1 VGRLVSRQSFGRILS
16 ADAPTGRFVYRRPF
30 GRVSTCMSKEINA
43 IIRHLQQYSPSKMAG
58 AVKTFP
64 MRDLLKNSQIL
75 QEALQNPPEEDGG
88 ETLTLETAYNKLQQV
103 IAKRMEAAQALVA
116 KFSDAS
122 PEVIALNNSVFSL
135 VPSRDL
141 LEDVKT
147 AYLNSGHLVKALTL
161 ASQNILEAVNI
172 EIQQR
177 FYDSSPEMI
186 AVNHS
191 GSELD
196 AYRKLLKSLLTNMDV
211 DTDLFKVYSKIIR
224 NVIDGSRIYDADIA
238 QAKALCE
245 HVFSATPPDFD
256 GVFNQYNIADL
267 EAHQAL
273 LQATLAILRKDI
285 TGRPSIVEF
294 STHCQQMLHALTKH
308 FAYRKIQMR
317 KTTRVLQLSHYMSF
331 LSIEQVAEN
340 SAISL
345 MLCQALFEET
355 RRFLQTQHT
364 HLDVTLNIKSLEEAN
379 QKVLE
384 GLRYRQYA
392 MIQLFQEISSLSREE
407 LMVFPEKRLGDNT
420 LLLQEIQHLVNE
432 YLRRVPENPDP
443 TIIRLS
449 QALQENIAKLHDAIT
464 QSKKTTPISQKT
476 PTWELGE
483 HLPNLS
489 KFYDKEMF
497 ELIRKAL
504 KIGNTPPVSE
514 ERLDLPGGLE
524 RVFTIS
530 FTQLQEYIT
539 SFLRVSQ
546 RA

>member
-1 VGRLVSRQSFGRILS
+1 
-16 ADAPTGRFVYRRPF
+16 
-30 GRVSTCMSKEINA
+30 MSKEINA

-64 MRDLLKNSQIL
+64 LRDLLKNSQIL
-75 QEALQNPPEEDGG
+75 QEALQNPPEEDSG
-88 ETLTLETAYNKLQQV
+88 ETLTLETAYNKLQRV
-103 IAKRMEAAQALVA
+103 IAKRMEAAQTLIA
-116 KFSDAS
+116 KFSTAS
-122 PEVIALNNSVFSL
+122 PEVIALNNSVFAL

-147 AYLNSGHLVKALTL
+147 AYVNSGQLFKTLTL

-196 AYRKLLKSLLTNMDV
+196 AYRKLLKNLLTSMEV

-238 QAKALCE
+238 QARSLCE
-245 HVFSATPPDFD
+245 RVFNTVPPDFD

-267 EAHQAL
+267 EAHQIL
-273 LQATLAILRKDI
+273 LQTTLMILRKDI

-308 FAYRKIQMR
+308 FAYRKTQMR

-345 MLCQALFEET
+345 MLCQSLFEET
-355 RRFLQTQHT
+355 RRFLQTQQT
-364 HLDVTLNIKSLEEAN
+364 HLDVSLNIKSLEEAE
-379 QKVLE
+379 QKVFE

-392 MIQLFQEISSLSREE
+392 MSQLFQEISLLSLEE
-407 LMVFPEKRLGDNT
+407 LAVVPEKRLGDNT

-432 YLRRVPENPDP
+432 YLRRVADNPEPN
-443 TIIRLS
+443 IIRFS
-449 QALQENIAKLHDAIT
+449 QTLRDNIAKLHEAIT
-464 QSKKTTPISQKT
+464 QSKKSTPIPQKA

-504 KIGNTPPVSE
+504 KTGNSPVTSE

-524 RVFTIS
+524 RVFTIPFS
-530 FTQLQEYIT
+530 QLQEYIT
-539 SFLRVSQ
+539 SFLRVAQ